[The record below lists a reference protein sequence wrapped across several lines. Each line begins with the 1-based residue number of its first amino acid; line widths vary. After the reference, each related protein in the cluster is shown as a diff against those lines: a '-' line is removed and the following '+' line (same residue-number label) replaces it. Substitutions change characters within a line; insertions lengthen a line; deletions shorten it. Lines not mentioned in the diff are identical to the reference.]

1 MRSRTG
7 RAETQR
13 FASACVLGADGQGD
27 LQYTVLIDNLNS
39 VYNTG
44 GCQVIAFADGGAGIY
59 QMPQPAG
66 NFLCPQGGVSG

>member
-7 RAETQR
+7 RAETQC
-13 FASACVLGADGQGD
+13 FVSACVFTLVFWEQPGQGD

-44 GCQVIAFADGGAGIY
+44 GCQVIAFVDGGAGIY

-66 NFLCPQGGVSG
+66 NFLCP

>member
-1 MRSRTG
+1 MRIERVEQKLS
-7 RAETQR
+7 
-13 FASACVLGADGQGD
+13 VLPLLAFWEQTRQGD

-66 NFLCPQGGVSG
+66 NFLCSQGGISG